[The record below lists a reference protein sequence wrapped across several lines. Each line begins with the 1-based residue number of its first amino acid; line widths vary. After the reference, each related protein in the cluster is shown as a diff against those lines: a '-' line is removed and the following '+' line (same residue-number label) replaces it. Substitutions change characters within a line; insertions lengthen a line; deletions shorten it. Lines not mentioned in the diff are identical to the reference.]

1 MKASELLARIQ
12 ELIAVHGDVGV
23 FVGDCVPMQPEH
35 FNVYEPVTEC
45 PKERALLGDKYL
57 EVGNWW

>member
-12 ELIAVHGDVGV
+12 ELIAEHGDVTV
-23 FVGDCVPMQPEH
+23 FVGDCVPMKPEH

-45 PKERALLGDKYL
+45 PKERKRLGKKYL
-57 EVGNWW
+57 EVAGWS